1 MEKAPSDQEP
11 STQVPS
17 DHTPRLAF
25 IVLGLCFLLMA
36 LARGM
41 SETFTVFLLPI
52 SNEFGW
58 DRAQTVSIY
67 SIGALCVGL
76 ASPFVG
82 RLFDHSGPRA
92 VYAIGLLL
100 IGSGFSAAA
109 FAQALWQLQIS
120 IGLAVGLGG
129 ACLGQ
134 VTGSLLVSR
143 WFGPRL
149 PSALAVVASAAGI
162 GVFVLVPLAQVLVDQ
177 AGWRGAYHIL
187 GGVMLAA
194 AVPLLLLPWRRI
206 NAGSGQVARFVQA
219 SATDGTWT
227 LGSAMRHHA
236 FWSLFCIFFFTS
248 IGMFSISVQ
257 VVTFLVEV
265 GFSPLQAATAWG
277 FSGVLLLIGMLT
289 VSWLDSLLGRR
300 RAILLAYSLTII
312 GILMLWSLSRYP
324 NIWLLGGF
332 LFCFG
337 STMGSRGPLV
347 AAAAMSIFRGKRVGT
362 IMGTIS
368 IGAGI
373 GSAIG
378 SWAGGLIHDWSQ
390 SYDLVFIFAMSSVVL
405 GMMPF
410 LIAPAL
416 RR

>member
-1 MEKAPSDQEP
+1 MSEQPPPSPEP
-11 STQVPS
+11 P
-17 DHTPRLAF
+17 DHGTARLAF
-25 IVLGLCFLLMA
+25 VVLGLTFLLMA

-58 DRAQTVSIY
+58 DRAQTVSVY
-67 SIGALCVGL
+67 SIGALSVGL
-76 ASPFVG
+76 AAPFVG

-100 IGSGFSAAA
+100 IGAGFFAAS

-120 IGLAVGLGG
+120 IGLAVGLGS

-149 PSALAVVASAAGI
+149 PTALAVVASSAGL
-162 GVFVLVPLAQVLVDQ
+162 GVFVLVPLAQIIVDR

-206 NAGSGQVARFVQA
+206 RAGHGARVAQMQA
-219 SATDGTWT
+219 GDDTWT

-236 FWSLFCIFFFTS
+236 FWSLFSIFFFTS
-248 IGMFSISVQ
+248 LGMFSISVQ
-257 VVTFLVEV
+257 VVTYLVEV

-277 FSGVLLLIGMLT
+277 FSGVLLVIGMLT
-289 VSWLDSLLGRR
+289 VSWLDGLLGRR
-300 RAILLAYSLTII
+300 RAILWAYTLTVV
-312 GILMLWSLSRYP
+312 GILMLWALSRHP

-347 AAAAMSIFRGKRVGT
+347 AATAMSIFRGKRVGT

-368 IGAGI
+368 IGMGL

-390 SYDLVFIFAMSSVVL
+390 SYDLVFAFALVSVIC
-405 GMMPF
+405 GMTPF
-410 LIAPAL
+410 LVAPAL
-416 RR
+416 RQ